1 MAAGLTVVTSGTG
14 GAKEIVE
21 HGVSGII
28 FKTEDDV
35 SLAEELIQLTK
46 DPLKCQQIALAG
58 QRRAIEKFDIERSVD
73 SLESCFARLLQTKG
87 IR

>member
-1 MAAGLTVVTSGTG
+1 MCIRDSSGTG

-28 FKTEDDV
+28 FKTEDDA
-35 SLAEELIQLTK
+35 SLAEELIQLAQY
-46 DPLKCQQIALAG
+46 PLRCQQIALAG

-73 SLESCFARLLQTKG
+73 ALESCFARLLQTKG